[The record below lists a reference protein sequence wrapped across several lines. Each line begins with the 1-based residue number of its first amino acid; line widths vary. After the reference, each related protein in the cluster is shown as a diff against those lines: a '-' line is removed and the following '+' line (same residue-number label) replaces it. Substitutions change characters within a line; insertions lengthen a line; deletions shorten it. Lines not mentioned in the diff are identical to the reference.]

1 MTTIISPRGSPSQVT
16 EAAQPVPVSPL
27 DAEDLRARVDRALAA
42 LLDQELSAL
51 GFLGEDNVPVTDALT
66 RFAL

>member
-1 MTTIISPRGSPSQVT
+1 MT
-16 EAAQPVPVSPL
+16 EADQPVPASPL

-51 GFLGEDNVPVTDALT
+51 GFLAAAASPSATP
-66 RFAL
+66 